1 LKSRHAAVAI
11 VNDLAPPAGSNGTT
25 RHRRSTIGAAAH
37 RSQDDEELAV
47 QAVQQLPTN
56 AGLAA
61 QFRTLADLSAHL
73 CDGAACLIAWQGAEG
88 AATIRAATDSLS
100 ESLLNSLLAAVERDP
115 RFHSHPNTALLRFNH
130 NELAAACGPQ
140 PRAMTCAAVTVS
152 HAAIGGAVA
161 MRATAILTAPR
172 TPHSLNLA
180 TAAEM
185 TANATLAVLR
195 ASAADESRDFWRKRT
210 GESAQQLTRSR
221 AESSSASLERHR
233 IDRATAAAEK
243 LHSRNRFASLGSL
256 IAKLGPFDAWII
268 AIAEDETLRV
278 SAASGV
284 LATSA
289 VIDAPSS
296 RASALNQCFLRQATI
311 ARATRRST
319 PEVYDED
326 RTFAR
331 FDSYIC
337 VPLEN
342 GVVALAGR
350 TAPDATTVARIEVL
364 AARLNPLIAKWLLE
378 AETDRLRRLVR
389 NLGLRMFGAIDS
401 ERARIAR
408 DLHDHQAQLL
418 AAARIGIEAGPD
430 EARGIFKQLEDALR
444 LRVRELKPPT
454 LGRSTLAEG
463 LRYELRRLAD
473 AGIKGRLTHVDKM
486 NALTRPVQQV
496 CYQVARE
503 ALANVLRH
511 AGASRVEIAIEKR
524 GERVRLSILDNG
536 KGMGNAT
543 GHGGLGLGGLT
554 ERLELMG
561 GRLRVESKAGSTRLV
576 AEIPEPA

>member
-1 LKSRHAAVAI
+1 
-11 VNDLAPPAGSNGTT
+11 
-25 RHRRSTIGAAAH
+25 
-37 RSQDDEELAV
+37 
-47 QAVQQLPTN
+47 
-56 AGLAA
+56 
-61 QFRTLADLSAHL
+61 
-73 CDGAACLIAWQGAEG
+73 
-88 AATIRAATDSLS
+88 
-100 ESLLNSLLAAVERDP
+100 
-115 RFHSHPNTALLRFNH
+115 
-130 NELAAACGPQ
+130 
-140 PRAMTCAAVTVS
+140 
-152 HAAIGGAVA
+152 
-161 MRATAILTAPR
+161 MRATVILTAPR
-172 TPHSLNLA
+172 TPYLLNLA
-180 TAAEM
+180 VAAEIA
-185 TANATLAVLR
+185 ANATLTVLR
-195 ASAADESRDFWRKRT
+195 ASAADSSRDFWRKRT
-210 GESAQQLTRSR
+210 GESAERLTRTR
-221 AESSSASLERHR
+221 TESSSASSARNR
-233 IDRATAAAEK
+233 IDRAAAAAEK
-243 LHSRNRFASLGSL
+243 LRSRNRFASLGSL
-256 IAKLGPFDAWII
+256 FAKLGPFDAWIL
-268 AIAEDETLRV
+268 ATAADEILSV

-284 LATSA
+284 LTPATL
-289 VIDAPSS
+289 IDAPNS
-296 RASALNQCFLRQATI
+296 RVSVLSECFLRQATI
-311 ARATRRST
+311 VRATQPST
-319 PEVYDED
+319 PVVYDED

-331 FDSYIC
+331 FGSYIC

-342 GVVALAGR
+342 GAIALAGY
-350 TAPDATTVARIEVL
+350 TAPDAASVARIEAL

-463 LRYELRRLAD
+463 LRYELRRLTD
-473 AGIKGRLTHVDKM
+473 AGIKGRLTHADKM
-486 NALTRPVQQV
+486 DALTRPVQQV

-503 ALANVLRH
+503 ALANVMRH

-543 GHGGLGLGGLT
+543 GRGGLGLNGLS